1 MIDYRQVRSLFKYA
15 LLSTWR
21 SSSGTKRK
29 VSKGLMIWNV
39 LVYILSGAALAGIL
53 EMNHVGESLHFALT
67 ILSTYVFLI
76 TLSNIFVE
84 FGSGFLSPDEVAIL
98 SPYPISSETFF
109 ASRLAVLLFYT
120 LLNGLLLS
128 IGGTVGMVM
137 ITGSYVVP
145 IIAMQLLYLL
155 SALTA
160 ALLVVTIFS
169 ILLRKI
175 QHKKLTKAFSYA
187 HLFGTLIT
195 LSGLIVIPRILESDT
210 PQSLTFAIAPWLA
223 YTPGYYLSS
232 FAATSL
238 NEGTLILG
246 LPFLAILALNAVLFA
261 GGAKLLAKTYL
272 DAVGD
277 VRQSAVESTREAKQ
291 VVIEDSVRSSI
302 LFRTPE
308 SRVMWKLFRAQ
319 FRNDTKFRLGVISLL
334 PITAIYFVIMVVN
347 GSVADPFVETA
358 MRTVLE
364 GTMLYLLILLSP
376 LLLMQMVSQSE
387 AHKASWIFFSTPI
400 DRSRLLLS
408 MKNIVLFNL
417 FLPYLLILGATFA
430 YFIPLEHAA
439 MHTVML
445 GLTAM
450 LIFEVYLLL
459 TPKLPF
465 SEQRKQQ
472 RSAITSIVFMVFVAL
487 IPGAIL
493 TLIIHLAYGST
504 RTFWQYATLVATIA
518 LLAHLIVR
526 KRLAIKLEQQEYSA

>member
-1 MIDYRQVRSLFKYA
+1 
-15 LLSTWR
+15 
-21 SSSGTKRK
+21 
-29 VSKGLMIWNV
+29 
-39 LVYILSGAALAGIL
+39 
-53 EMNHVGESLHFALT
+53 
-67 ILSTYVFLI
+67 
-76 TLSNIFVE
+76 
-84 FGSGFLSPDEVAIL
+84 
-98 SPYPISSETFF
+98 
-109 ASRLAVLLFYT
+109 

-128 IGGTVGMVM
+128 VGGTVAMVL
-137 ITGSYVVP
+137 IQDAYFVP
-145 IIAMQLLYLL
+145 IVTMQLLYLF

-160 ALLVVTIFS
+160 ALTVVTIFS

-175 QHKKLTKAFSYA
+175 PHKKLTKAFSYA

-210 PQSLTFAIAPWLA
+210 PQSLSFAIAPWLA
-223 YTPGYYLSS
+223 YTPGYYISA

-238 NEGTLILG
+238 NEGSLILG
-246 LPFLAILALNAVLFA
+246 LPFFALVGVNILSLLV
-261 GGAKLLAKTYL
+261 GSKLLAKTYL
-272 DAVGD
+272 DAVSD
-277 VRQSAVESTREAKQ
+277 VKQDAIDSTRDAKE
-291 VVIEDSVRSSI
+291 VVFEESVRSSI

-334 PITAIYFVIMVVN
+334 PITAIYFVIMIVN

-358 MRTVLE
+358 LRTVLE

-430 YFIPLEHAA
+430 YFMPFEHAA
-439 MHTVML
+439 MHTLML

-450 LIFEVYLLL
+450 LIFEVYLLI

-472 RSAITSIVFMVFVAL
+472 RNAITSIVYMLFVAL
-487 IPGAIL
+487 IPGAFL

-504 RTFWQYATLVATIA
+504 RTFWQYAALVATIA
-518 LLAHLIVR
+518 LAAHVFVR
-526 KRLAIKLEQQEYSA
+526 RRLAVKLEQQEYTA

>member
-1 MIDYRQVRSLFKYA
+1 MIDYKQVRSLIKYS

-29 VSKGLMIWNV
+29 ISKGLLFWNIF
-39 LVYILSGAALAGIL
+39 VYIFSGVALAGIL
-53 EMNHVGESLHFALT
+53 LLNHVGESLHFGLT
-67 ILSTYVFLI
+67 ILSLYVFLI

-84 FGSGFLSPDEVAIL
+84 FGSGFLSPDEVTIL

-109 ASRLAVLLFYT
+109 VSRLSVLLFYT
-120 LLNGLLLS
+120 LINSLLLS
-128 IGGTVGMVM
+128 IGGTVAMVL
-137 ITGSYVVP
+137 ITNTYLVP
-145 IIAMQLLYLL
+145 IVTMQLMYLL
-155 SALTA
+155 SALSA
-160 ALLVVTIFS
+160 ALLVVVIFS

-175 QHKKLTKAFSYA
+175 PHGKLTKAFSYA

-210 PQSLTFAIAPWLA
+210 PQSLTFAIAPWLKF
-223 YTPGYYLSS
+223 TPGYFLSS

-238 NEGTLILG
+238 NEGSLVLG
-246 LPFLAILALNAVLFA
+246 LPFLAVIALDAVMLIV
-261 GGAKLLAKTYL
+261 GARLLATTYL

-277 VRQSAVESTREAKQ
+277 VRQGAVDSTRDAKR
-291 VVIEDSVRSSI
+291 VVIEDGVRSSI

-358 MRTVLE
+358 VRTVLE

-376 LLLMQMVSQSE
+376 MLLMQMVSQSE

-430 YFIPLEHAA
+430 YFMPLEHAG
-439 MHTVML
+439 MHTIML

-450 LIFEVYLLL
+450 LIFEVYLLI

-472 RSAITSIVFMVFVAL
+472 RSAITSIVYMVFVAL

-504 RTFWQYATLVATIA
+504 RTFWQYAALVATVA
-518 LLAHLIVR
+518 LAAHLFVR
-526 KRLAIKLEQQEYSA
+526 RRLAVKLEQQEYSA